1 MKKYIGIVSGLVI
14 LLFLSVRY
22 IQSNNISRIM
32 NDYDTYEEQLSAS
45 GLNIDIEPSDTKIGE
60 YLNGEGNVLTIT
72 SSDQMEY
79 IFYKVNHSNN
89 RYPRFRGDVC
99 ALYLQEEGNYQGGW
113 VKCEINIC
121 IEFRNKKTRV
131 MIWYKS
137 DDHSNTGIANLA
149 YDDGNFTPDL
159 ANQTEK
165 IQKADYMI
173 KHWISAESLTAYYD
187 QAWEYYSNPKKV

>member
-89 RYPRFRGDVC
+89 R
-99 ALYLQEEGNYQGGW
+99 
-113 VKCEINIC
+113 
-121 IEFRNKKTRV
+121 
-131 MIWYKS
+131 
-137 DDHSNTGIANLA
+137 
-149 YDDGNFTPDL
+149 
-159 ANQTEK
+159 
-165 IQKADYMI
+165 
-173 KHWISAESLTAYYD
+173 
-187 QAWEYYSNPKKV
+187 